1 MGWRDA
7 ERQEDAEERGRQHG
21 STGRSGAGLEERERK
36 AIHSPASV
44 FLNSQVECRGVLCTG
59 AAVTQPGC
67 SGAGRRLLTV
77 HYLFSLKYP
86 ALAGTGKPFRAHW
99 ETKEKTVLAL
109 VGGRI

>member
-1 MGWRDA
+1 M
-7 ERQEDAEERGRQHG
+7 
-21 STGRSGAGLEERERK
+21 RSEKLKEG
-36 AIHSPASV
+36 IHSPASV

-67 SGAGRRLLTV
+67 SGGGRRLLTV
-77 HYLFSLKYP
+77 HYLFSMKYP
-86 ALAGTGKPFRAHW
+86 VPAGTGKPFRVHW